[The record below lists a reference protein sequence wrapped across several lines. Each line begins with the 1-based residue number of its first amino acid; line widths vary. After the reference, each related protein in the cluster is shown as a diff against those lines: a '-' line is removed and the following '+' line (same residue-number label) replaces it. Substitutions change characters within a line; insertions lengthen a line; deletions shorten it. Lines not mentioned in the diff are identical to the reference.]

1 MEELYF
7 VERKKGNVI
16 VSIMIN
22 RADNR
27 FHFVNLTSGH
37 ICACAFN
44 SVGEA
49 LQDMEFLMKKGNI
62 QNFHKIIAN
71 TGEKS

>member
-7 VERKKGNVI
+7 VERKKGNVV

-22 RADNR
+22 RADGK

-49 LQDMEFLMKKGNI
+49 LEDMELLMEKGDI
-62 QNFHKIIAN
+62 QNFHKIITN
-71 TGEKS
+71 TGEES